1 MKHQLDKNRF
11 QSAILVDLSKAFDT
25 IKYDLSIVK
34 LHEYGF
40 RKKALDIVQNYF
52 KNRKQWLK
60 INMNFITWTDL
71 ISGVPQGSA
80 VVPLVFNIC
89 LNDLFFF
96 LQDKHL

>member
-1 MKHQLDKNRF
+1 
-11 QSAILVDLSKAFDT
+11 
-25 IKYDLSIVK
+25 
-34 LHEYGF
+34 
-40 RKKALDIVQNYF
+40 
-52 KNRKQWLK
+52 
-60 INMNFITWTDL
+60 MNFITWTDL